1 MDHTR
6 EHRSVLASAERTLLI
21 AIAHRLPQWTT
32 SDQLTLLGLLAMPAA
47 GLAFAA
53 ISVTPWASALF
64 AVALAVNWFGDSLDG
79 TLARVRCQPRPR
91 YGYYVD
97 HVIDLAGTA
106 ALVGGMAASGLMSPT
121 VALALLAAYFL
132 VSAETY
138 LAAHS
143 VGVFRLSFAG
153 IGPTELRI
161 LLAIGAVFVARH
173 PIATI
178 AGHRAL
184 LLDVGG
190 LVATAGLVVVFGLSA
205 IRNARAL
212 YREEPLPQRP
222 LSITTDTRD
231 TEKESMA
238 HAAFSHRV
246 LGLLSG
252 GAFRGR

>member
-6 EHRSVLASAERTLLI
+6 EHRSVLASAEKQLLI
-21 AIAHRLPQWTT
+21 AIAGRLPSWIS
-32 SDQLTLLGLLAMPAA
+32 SDHLTLLGLLAMPAA
-47 GLAFAA
+47 GFAFAA
-53 ISVTPWASALF
+53 IPVMPWSAALF
-64 AVALAVNWFGDSLDG
+64 AAALAVNWFGDSLDG

-138 LAAHS
+138 LATHS
-143 VGVFRLSFAG
+143 VGIFRLSFAG

-161 LLAIGAVFVARH
+161 LLAIGAVFVARQ
-173 PIATI
+173 PWVTV

-190 LVATAGLVVVFGLSA
+190 LVTAGGLVIVFAASA

-212 YREEPLPQRP
+212 YLAEPLPQRP
-222 LSITTDTRD
+222 APLHHLGPVQVKLQGESI
-231 TEKESMA
+231 
-238 HAAFSHRV
+238 
-246 LGLLSG
+246 
-252 GAFRGR
+252 

>member
-6 EHRSVLASAERTLLI
+6 EHRSVLASAEKQLLI
-21 AIAHRLPQWTT
+21 AIAGRLPGWIS
-32 SDQLTLLGLLAMPAA
+32 SDHLTLLGLLAMPAA

-53 ISVTPWASALF
+53 IPAAPWSAALF
-64 AVALAVNWFGDSLDG
+64 AAALAVNWFGDSLDG

-106 ALVGGMAASGLMSPT
+106 ALVGGMAASGLMNPT
-121 VALALLAAYFL
+121 IAIAVVAAYFL

-138 LAAHS
+138 LATHS
-143 VGVFRLSFAG
+143 VGIFRLSFAG

-161 LLAIGAVFVARH
+161 LLAIGGVFVARH
-173 PIATI
+173 PWVTI
-178 AGHRAL
+178 AGHHAL

-190 LVATAGLVVVFGLSA
+190 LVATGGLVIVFVFSA

-212 YREEPLPQRP
+212 YLQEPLPSRAMGAAPGEKTSQRTQRSAREMEGLGP
-222 LSITTDTRD
+222 LCS
-231 TEKESMA
+231 
-238 HAAFSHRV
+238 
-246 LGLLSG
+246 
-252 GAFRGR
+252 

>member
-1 MDHTR
+1 MDHQR
-6 EHRSVLASAERTLLI
+6 EHRSVLASAEKQLLI
-21 AIAHRLPQWTT
+21 AIAGRLPAWIS
-32 SDQLTLLGLLAMPAA
+32 SDHLTLLGLLAMPAA

-53 ISVTPWASALF
+53 IPAAPWSAALF
-64 AVALAVNWFGDSLDG
+64 AAALAVNWFGDSLDG

-106 ALVGGMAASGLMSPT
+106 ALVAGMAASGLMSPT

-138 LAAHS
+138 LATHS
-143 VGVFRLSFAG
+143 VGIFRLSFAG

-161 LLAIGAVFVARH
+161 LLAVGAVLAARH
-173 PIATI
+173 PWVTV

-184 LLDVGG
+184 LLDVSGLVTAGG
-190 LVATAGLVVVFGLSA
+190 LVLVFAASA

-212 YREEPLPQRP
+212 YLAEPLPPRP
-222 LSITTDTRD
+222 SASPRP
-231 TEKESMA
+231 A
-238 HAAFSHRV
+238 HVQVQLQGEAI
-246 LGLLSG
+246 
-252 GAFRGR
+252 

>member
-1 MDHTR
+1 MDHIR
-6 EHRSVLASAERTLLI
+6 EHRSVLASAEKQLLI
-21 AIAHRLPQWTT
+21 AIAGRLPAWIR
-32 SDQLTLLGLLAMPAA
+32 SDHLTLLGLLAMPAA

-53 ISVTPWASALF
+53 IPVTPWSAGLF
-64 AVALAVNWFGDSLDG
+64 AAALAVNWFGDSLDG

-138 LAAHS
+138 LATHS
-143 VGVFRLSFAG
+143 VGIFRLSFAG

-161 LLAIGAVFVARH
+161 LLAIGAVFVARQ
-173 PIATI
+173 PWVTV

-190 LVATAGLVVVFGLSA
+190 VVTAVGLVIVFAASA
-205 IRNARAL
+205 IRNTRTL
-212 YREEPLPQRP
+212 YLAEPLPPKPVALHHPGPVQGH
-222 LSITTDTRD
+222 LQGEAI
-231 TEKESMA
+231 
-238 HAAFSHRV
+238 
-246 LGLLSG
+246 
-252 GAFRGR
+252 